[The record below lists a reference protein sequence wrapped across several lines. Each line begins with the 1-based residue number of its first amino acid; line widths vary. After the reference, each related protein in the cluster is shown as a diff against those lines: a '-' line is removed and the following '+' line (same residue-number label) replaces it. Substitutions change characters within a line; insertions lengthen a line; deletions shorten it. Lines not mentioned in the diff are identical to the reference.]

1 MDSTGTGTVTGMDG
15 AAAPGVRSPDLGAR
29 ATELAS
35 DLGTKV
41 GAELGAELGKE
52 LRESA
57 LLLGMVLVVIGL
69 VALLASTALLLG

>member
-1 MDSTGTGTVTGMDG
+1 MDSTGTRTETAGG
-15 AAAPGVRSPDLGAR
+15 ATPVARAQDLSAR
-29 ATELAS
+29 ATE
-35 DLGTKV
+35 LGTKV

-52 LRESA
+52 IRESA